1 MSCRFAAVVMSHSQT
16 DWFLH
21 VPRDL
26 THAWLSPWNQHTTAG
41 RINQVFSPS
50 VSGKRK
56 RGPPHRNPLALSL
69 PARNSA
75 GTPQESPVL
84 FCNAPEL
91 KTRMHSSDRRFCPG
105 PLCCS
110 RFTCPLHIVPK
121 HINESEEAQRTP
133 VDTKPEATVRRSQ
146 HRTIAAR
153 LRGNTVPRCSHDS
166 GFTLEEV
173 FPDGG
178 KDGRPGSLASP
189 PDSTRDHLH
198 L

>member
-1 MSCRFAAVVMSHSQT
+1 MHGLVLGISIRLLAGSTRYSRRPSLERESEGPHTGIPLLSLFRLAIARVRHKKALSFFA
-16 DWFLH
+16 
-21 VPRDL
+21 
-26 THAWLSPWNQHTTAG
+26 TH
-41 RINQVFSPS
+41 PS
-50 VSGKRK
+50 SK
-56 RGPPHRNPLALSL
+56 RGCTAPIAG
-69 PARNSA
+69 SA
-75 GTPQESPVL
+75 PVL
-84 FCNAPEL
+84 FAAL
-91 KTRMHSSDRRFCPG
+91 DSHA
-105 PLCCS
+105 
-110 RFTCPLHIVPK
+110 PLHIVPK